1 MTVASQITDQ
11 PYTAN
16 GSSTQFSFPNKIF
29 AGADLVVVL
38 TDLVGNLYFFV
49 GGPTTFTNSATGLSY
64 TVSNI
69 DVDTGALVTF
79 SAPPTNGWKVD
90 IRSVTPEIQST
101 SVKNQGQ
108 FLPELHEEAFDRA
121 TRMIQDLLRLTY
133 TYGIHSQDIETAP
146 WPALPNP
153 ASRRGMALVFDLVT
167 GLPVLGIPVAG
178 TITGSQIATLL
189 NPVTTIAPTAD
200 KVQTAAEIAASVTP
214 VNYAYQPITPPRY
227 GALVNG
233 SADDTTAINN
243 AIAVAEQTIS
253 GAIGNVVNL
262 TLGTSVLSSEVTLPD
277 DVRFL
282 GTNKNGSIF
291 QASGT
296 WNSGTS
302 PFMFHAVNGG
312 SSMFDSLL
320 ESLTID
326 CKDIAGLGCVQSNAW
341 QENCGPRRCLF
352 YRYTTNAI
360 LVAGGDGGASFF
372 KIEDCEFFASTVT
385 ATTTADIQVNKIS
398 SAGSF
403 MLTVRNVSIAGNVP
417 YVVPRGIAFVN
428 DSSSMDT
435 VHFEYHTTG
444 VYLDGV
450 GSHVLSNLTGGP
462 GVTNLVEI
470 AATFQG
476 SVRMLG
482 CRRAGATNL
491 ILDHRVGGL
500 GSVPYDL
507 PDVIIAT
514 SEPFA
519 QAISGISQAASAVV
533 TLSSPAGTNPV
544 PVGAQLTFG
553 GVTGMTQINGLQGT
567 VSAIGGVSG
576 AWTATVNINSSA
588 FSAYTGPSG
597 SANFPPNCALESPNA
612 AKMWCEFDG
621 TKTGT
626 NAPNAGFN
634 VLSITRNSAGN
645 YTVTAINGTA
655 LSLSAISVT
664 AGHAAYSV
672 QDLGGG
678 GASRQFIVNVL
689 SVSGGVLV
697 ATPTDDSSIS
707 FAMFGNGL

>member
-1 MTVASQITDQ
+1 MTIAAATPSFIQI
-11 PYTAN
+11 PGNGTATN
-16 GSSTQFSFPNKIF
+16 FAFPFKIF
-29 AGADLVVVL
+29 AA
-38 TDLVGNLYFFV
+38 TDLVIGFITSGGYAPQSSGFIVQNVDINGGGNVVF
-49 GGPTTFTNSATGLSY
+49 A
-64 TVSNI
+64 I
-69 DVDTGALVTF
+69 
-79 SAPPTNGWKVD
+79 APPFGTTVD
-90 IRSVTPEIQST
+90 LRTDTPLTQTTEFA
-101 SVKNQGQ
+101 NLGA
-108 FLPELHEEAFDRA
+108 FLPEAHTEAFDRL
-121 TRMIQDLLRLTY
+121 TRAAQDLYRLAY
-133 TYGIHSQDIETAP
+133 TFGIHGPDQEGTA
-146 WPALPNP
+146 WPALPS
-153 ASRRGMALVFDLVT
+153 AAARAGGSLIFDSN
-167 GLPVLGIPVAG
+167 GIPTIGVPVTG
-178 TITGSQIATLL
+178 TITGPLIASLL
-189 NPVTTIAPTAD
+189 STVTTSPPTAD
-200 KVQTAAEIAASVTP
+200 KVLTAPEIAASVTP

-233 SADDTTAINN
+233 STDDTTAINN
-243 AIAVAEQTIS
+243 AISVADQTIS

-262 TLGTSVLSSEVTLPD
+262 TLGTSVLSSQVTLPD

-282 GTNKNGSIF
+282 GTNKNGSIL
-291 QASGT
+291 QASSS
-296 WNSGTS
+296 WNSGTY
-302 PFMFHAVNGG
+302 PYMLHAVNGT
-312 SSMFDSLL
+312 SSMFDSIL
-320 ESLTID
+320 ESMTID
-326 CKDIAGLGCVQSNAW
+326 CNDIAGLGCILSDAW
-341 QENCGPRRCLF
+341 QENCGPRRCLL
-352 YRYTTNAI
+352 YRFTTYGIHYQN
-360 LVAGGDGGASFF
+360 GYGGASYS
-372 KIEDCEFFASTVT
+372 KVEDTEMFPSTLTMT
-385 ATTTADIQVNKIS
+385 ATAGIQLDQIS

-403 MLTVRNVSIAGNVP
+403 VLSLHNVSIASNSSYTLPKGVNV
-417 YVVPRGIAFVN
+417 VN
-428 DSSSMDT
+428 DSTQMTT
-435 VHFEYHTTG
+435 VHFEYCTTG
-444 VYLDGV
+444 VYLDGL
-450 GSHVLSNLTGGP
+450 GSHILSNLTGGP
-462 GVTNLVEI
+462 GVTNVVEI
-470 AATFQG
+470 AATFRG

-533 TLSSPAGTNPV
+533 TLSSAAGTNPV

-621 TKTGT
+621 AKTGT

-655 LSLSAISVT
+655 LNVSAISVT

-678 GASRQFIVNVL
+678 AASRQFIINVL